1 MLQNHI
7 KYSQKP
13 PRTFT
18 GKTCSPLLC
27 YRFVSTTLAAQIPSG
42 NAIANSLGLLHAETG
57 FSYLGAGHYD
67 SDILTGW
74 IFNGFN
80 SIDRANYRAKCE
92 RVNQAIQDAGHQSI
106 NK

>member
-1 MLQNHI
+1 MSQISTNI
-7 KYSQKP
+7 TPKYRQ
-13 PRTFT
+13 T
-18 GKTCSPLLC
+18 
-27 YRFVSTTLAAQIPSG
+27 
-42 NAIANSLGLLHAETG
+42 
-57 FSYLGAGHYD
+57 YLGAGHYD

-92 RVNQAIQDAGHQSI
+92 RVNQAIQDAGQQSI